1 MVFTVA
7 ESGALLPSSVIAAQ
21 KVGIVDIQGVMQQL
35 PQTVKMVE
43 ALKEEFKDDGA
54 EIAQM
59 EKDIKYYQEKQ
70 KRDSA
75 LMSEQE
81 KTELSTKIGQ
91 LFQAYKEK
99 GQALQKMSQTRQNE
113 ETGKLLALVK
123 QAIDNIAAKD
133 KYDVI
138 LRAETVAFVTP
149 ALDISAQVVE
159 QVSKLK

>member
-1 MVFTVA
+1 
-7 ESGALLPSSVIAAQ
+7 
-21 KVGIVDIQGVMQQL
+21 
-35 PQTVKMVE
+35 
-43 ALKEEFKDDGA
+43 
-54 EIAQM
+54 
-59 EKDIKYYQEKQ
+59 
-70 KRDSA
+70 
-75 LMSEQE
+75 
-81 KTELSTKIGQ
+81 
-91 LFQAYKEK
+91 
-99 GQALQKMSQTRQNE
+99 MSQTRQNE